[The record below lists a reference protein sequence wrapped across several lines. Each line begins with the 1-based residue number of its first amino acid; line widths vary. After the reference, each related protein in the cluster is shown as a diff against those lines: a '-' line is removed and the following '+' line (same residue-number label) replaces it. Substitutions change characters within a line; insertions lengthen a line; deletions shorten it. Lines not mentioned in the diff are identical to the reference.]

1 MKELIELTE
10 SGMKIMLQRLKELWT
25 DTNIIL
31 ENLPRFIWYAIYC
44 AIGYIMGY
52 IVGSW

>member
-10 SGMKIMLQRLKELWT
+10 SGINIMLQRLKELWT

-31 ENLPRFIWYAIYC
+31 ESLPRFIWYA
-44 AIGYIMGY
+44 GYFAVGFIA
-52 IVGSW
+52 GSW